1 MSIAEML
8 LPEFDAEG
16 ANTRKMLERVPADPQ
31 KWGWKPHEKSGTL
44 GWLAGHLASLPEFT
58 ITTIQTPKLEIAEW
72 KGEWPQKQ
80 ADLVPTFDKLN
91 KQAREALAKVT
102 DDQMKETWTL
112 TWNGNVIFSMP
123 RYEVL
128 RISCFNHVVHHRAQL
143 TTYFRLLGVPV
154 PGLYGPSA
162 DEK

>member
-1 MSIAEML
+1 MSIVEML

-31 KWGWKPHEKSGTL
+31 KWSWKPHEKSGTL
-44 GWLAGHLASLPEFT
+44 GWLAGHLATLPEFT
-58 ITTIQTPKLEIAEW
+58 TTTIQTPKLEIAEW
-72 KGEWPQKQ
+72 KGSSPGKQ
-80 ADLVPTFDKLN
+80 ADLVPTFDKLSN
-91 KQAREALAKVT
+91 EARTALAKVT
-102 DDQMKETWTL
+102 DEQMKEIWTL
-112 TWNGNVIFSMP
+112 TWNGKVIFSMP

-128 RISCFNHVVHHRAQL
+128 RISCFNHVIHHRAQL

-162 DEK
+162 DEQ